1 MRADYLCNPKQI
13 QLYSIHSRYFF
24 AIGINYK
31 KTDASKRG
39 IFSINHEQYDLL
51 IQSAHQFGIDEFF
64 VLSTC
69 NRTEIYGL
77 ANNANTLIDL
87 LCSQTAGQKET
98 FIEYAY
104 IKKDIEAIKHVFS
117 VAAGLDSQILGDY
130 EIVGQLKTAIKFSK
144 DRNHIGPFI
153 ERLINTVLQSSKS
166 IKNQTELSSGTVSVS
181 FAAIQFIKNNVTD
194 IHTKKIALIGTG
206 KIGTNTCKNLID
218 YLGAKHITLLN
229 RTDETAESLATT
241 MNVFHAPFS
250 ALKKVVNDADII
262 IVSTNAS
269 EPIISKS
276 DIFSD
281 SQKIMIDLSIPNNIN
296 PDTSTLDNVMLAN
309 VDDLS
314 KINDDNLYKRQNE
327 IPKAL
332 AIIDS
337 HTSDFLDWLQARR
350 FAPAIKAVKEK
361 LNEISANKLFP
372 IEYNYS
378 EKEDTQKIEKIVKNT
393 AVKMRIDQQVGCSY
407 IEAINEY
414 IIENSKN

>member
-1 MRADYLCNPKQI
+1 M
-13 QLYSIHSRYFF
+13 
-24 AIGINYK
+24 
-31 KTDASKRG
+31 
-39 IFSINHEQYDLL
+39 

-98 FIEYAY
+98 FLEYAY

-181 FAAIQFIKNNVTD
+181 FAAIQFIKNNVRD

-229 RTDETAESLATT
+229 RTDETAAALAAT
-241 MNVFHAPFS
+241 MNVFHAPYS
-250 ALKKVVNDADII
+250 ELKNLVNDADII

-281 SQKIMIDLSIPNNIN
+281 SK
-296 PDTSTLDNVMLAN
+296 
-309 VDDLS
+309 
-314 KINDDNLYKRQNE
+314 K
-327 IPKAL
+327 
-332 AIIDS
+332 
-337 HTSDFLDWLQARR
+337 
-350 FAPAIKAVKEK
+350 
-361 LNEISANKLFP
+361 
-372 IEYNYS
+372 
-378 EKEDTQKIEKIVKNT
+378 
-393 AVKMRIDQQVGCSY
+393 
-407 IEAINEY
+407 
-414 IIENSKN
+414 

>member
-1 MRADYLCNPKQI
+1 
-13 QLYSIHSRYFF
+13 LYSIHSRYFF

-98 FIEYAY
+98 FIENAY

-194 IHTKKIALIGTG
+194 IDTKKIALIGTG

-241 MNVFHAPFS
+241 MNVLHAPFS
-250 ALKKVVNDADII
+250 TLKNVVNDADII

-276 DIFSD
+276 DIFSS
-281 SQKIMIDLSIPNNIN
+281 SQKIMIDLSIPNNIH
-296 PDTSTLDNVMLAN
+296 PDASILDNVMLAN

-314 KINDDNLYKRQNE
+314 KINDDTLLKRQNE

-337 HTSDFLDWLQARR
+337 HTFEFLEWLQARR

-393 AVKMRIDQQVGCSY
+393 AVKMRIGQQVGCNY

>member
-1 MRADYLCNPKQI
+1 M
-13 QLYSIHSRYFF
+13 YSIHSRYFF

-77 ANNANTLIDL
+77 ASNANTLIDL

-98 FIEYAY
+98 FIENAY

-194 IHTKKIALIGTG
+194 IDTKKIALIGTG

-241 MNVFHAPFS
+241 MHVLHAPFS
-250 ALKKVVNDADII
+250 TLKNVVNEADII

-269 EPIISKS
+269 EPIISKT
-276 DIFSD
+276 DIFSG
-281 SQKIMIDLSIPNNIN
+281 SQKIMIDLSIPNNIH
-296 PDTSTLDNVMLAN
+296 PDTSTLDNVTLAN

-314 KINDDNLYKRQNE
+314 KINDDTLLKRQNE

-378 EKEDTQKIEKIVKNT
+378 EKEDTLKIEKIVKNT
-393 AVKMRIDQQVGCSY
+393 AVKMLIGQQVGCNY

>member
-1 MRADYLCNPKQI
+1 M
-13 QLYSIHSRYFF
+13 YSIHSRYFF

-39 IFSINHEQYDLL
+39 IFSINQEQYDLL

-87 LCSQTAGQKET
+87 LCSQTAGPKET

-181 FAAIQFIKNNVTD
+181 FAAIQFIKNNVRD

-229 RTDETAESLATT
+229 RTDETAAALAAT
-241 MNVFHAPFS
+241 MNVFHAPYS
-250 ALKKVVNDADII
+250 ELKNLVNDADII

-281 SQKIMIDLSIPNNIN
+281 SKKIMIDLSIPNNIN
-296 PDTSTLDNVMLAN
+296 PDTSTLANVMLAN

-314 KINDDNLYKRQNE
+314 KINDDTLLKRQNE

-332 AIIDS
+332 SIIDS
-337 HTSDFLDWLQARR
+337 YTSEFLDWLQARR

-361 LNEISANKLFP
+361 LNEMSANKLFT
-372 IEYNYS
+372 IEFNYS
-378 EKEDTQKIEKIVKNT
+378 EKDDNQKIEKIVKNT
-393 AVKMRIDQQVGCSY
+393 AVKMRNGQQVGCNY